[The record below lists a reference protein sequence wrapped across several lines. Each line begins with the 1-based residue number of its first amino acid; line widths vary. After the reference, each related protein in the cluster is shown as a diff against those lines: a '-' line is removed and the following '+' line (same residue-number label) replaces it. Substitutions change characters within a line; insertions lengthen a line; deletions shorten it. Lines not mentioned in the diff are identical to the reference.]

1 MRGLKILG
9 ITFTNTDRK
18 FMNVLAPVIWAFMA
32 ADTVISFTS
41 GRIGSGLISLGV
53 LMVLFCGLIGPAMM
67 RIVDPEKDVQLG
79 KLLSIV
85 TLLGF
90 LIAAT
95 GVAYRLMMLMAP
107 S

>member
-1 MRGLKILG
+1 MRTLRIIG
-9 ITFTNTDRK
+9 ITLGNADRK
-18 FMNVLAPVIWAFMA
+18 LMNVLGPVAWVFLA
-32 ADTVISFTS
+32 ADAVISFTS

-95 GVAYRLMMLMAP
+95 GVVYRLMMLMAP